1 MSSTLLTSGL
11 FKDAFGNED
20 VRHVFDDVELIARY
34 TEVEVALAK
43 AQAKLGIVPHEAA
56 DTIAKTVDPSRMDM
70 KKFKADTENV
80 GYPILPLVEQ
90 LSAQCGEAGGYL
102 HWGATTQDIMDTA
115 LILQL
120 RAALDLIESKLSKTR
135 ELLAKLAAEHRDTAM
150 AGRTHLQHALPV
162 TFGYKVAVWLS
173 MFDRHQVRLDA
184 LRPRLLQVS
193 FSGAA
198 GTLASLQE
206 RGLDVQRALA
216 EELELGVP
224 DITWH
229 TARDSLAEVVQWFGL
244 VTASLGKVAQ
254 DIMLLMTDEIGE
266 VMEPFVPG
274 RGASST
280 MPQKRNPIS
289 CEIICANA
297 KVVRQQAALMLDA
310 MVQDFERATGPWQA
324 EWFAIPESCQLT
336 AGALEQAV
344 FMLSGLEVRA
354 DRMQANLGISR
365 GLIVAEAVMMAMA
378 PHCGRQHA
386 HEIVYEACRAV
397 HASGETLAE
406 VLLTD
411 ERITQYL
418 DEARIRQLTD
428 PANYVGQAP
437 EMVTRLLAAR
447 VA

>member
-1 MSSTLLTSGL
+1 MSSTILTSNL
-11 FKDAFGNED
+11 FKDAFGSGEVRQLFED
-20 VRHVFDDVELIARY
+20 DELIARY
-34 TEVEVALAK
+34 IQVEVALAN
-43 AQAKLGIVPHEAA
+43 AQASLGIVPQHAA
-56 DTIAKTVDPSRMDM
+56 DTIARSVDATRMDM
-70 KKFKADTENV
+70 QKFKADTENV

-90 LSAQCGEAGGYL
+90 ISAQCGDSGGYL

-115 LILQL
+115 LVLQL
-120 RAALDLIESKLSKTR
+120 RAALDLIETKLGQTR
-135 ELLAKLAAEHRDTAM
+135 ELLAKLAHDHRDTPM

-173 MFDRHQVRLDA
+173 MFDRHQARLET

-198 GTLASLQE
+198 GTLASLQG
-206 RGLDVQRALA
+206 RGLDVQSALA
-216 EELELGVP
+216 AELELSVP

-254 DIMLLMTDEIGE
+254 DIMLLMTDEIAE

-297 KVVRQQAALMLDA
+297 KVVRQHTALMLDA
-310 MVQDFERATGPWQA
+310 MIQDFERATGPWQA

-336 AGALEQAV
+336 AGALEQAI

-354 DRMQANLGISR
+354 EKMQANLGVSR
-365 GLIVAEAVMMAMA
+365 GLIVAEAVMMALA

-386 HEIVYEACRAV
+386 HEVVYAACRKA
-397 HASGETLAE
+397 HADNAALAE
-406 VLLTD
+406 VLLADGDVIRYLTE
-411 ERITQYL
+411 ERIL
-418 DEARIRQLTD
+418 ELTN
-428 PANYVGQAP
+428 PTNYVGQAP
-437 EMVTRLLAAR
+437 DMVTRLLASR

>member
-1 MSSTLLTSGL
+1 MLTSSL
-11 FKDAFGNED
+11 FKDAFGSED
-20 VRHVFDDVELIARY
+20 VRLIFEDAELVAQY
-34 TEVEVALAK
+34 TRVEVALAQ
-43 AQAKLGIVPHEAA
+43 AQAKLGIVPQKAA
-56 DTIAKTVDPSRMDM
+56 DTIAATVDPRRMDM
-70 KKFKADTENV
+70 QKFKADTENV

-120 RAALDLIESKLSKTR
+120 RAALELIETKLSRTR

-173 MFDRHQVRLDA
+173 MFDRHQARLDA

-198 GTLASLQE
+198 GTLASLQDQ
-206 RGLDVQRALA
+206 GLEVQRALA
-216 EELELGVP
+216 EELSLGVP

-229 TARDSLAEVVQWFGL
+229 TARDSLAEVLQWFGL

-254 DIMLLMTDEIGE
+254 DVMLLMTDEIGE

-297 KVVRQQAALMLDA
+297 KVVRQHAALMLDA

-406 VLLTD
+406 VLLAD

-418 DEARIRQLTD
+418 DEERIRRLTD

-447 VA
+447 VAQ